1 MKYIRL
7 LAAAYFTIAL
17 VGIISEAE
25 APWATS
31 IVKGAIAAAM
41 IALFACWDAWFRDRA
56 TKASNKKGE

>member
-41 IALFACWDAWFRDRA
+41 IALFSCWDAWFRDRT
-56 TKASNKKGE
+56 TKASSKEDE